1 MSNPSDLETTI
12 ENAAENP
19 QSASVDGVTVTQRS
33 LSELIEADKYLQAKK
48 ASRRKNRGLRYT
60 RIVPPGAN

>member
-1 MSNPSDLETTI
+1 MSNPSDLESTI
-12 ENAAENP
+12 ETAAENP

>member
-1 MSNPSDLETTI
+1 MSNPSDLESTI
-12 ENAAENP
+12 ETAAENP

-60 RIVPPGAN
+60 RIVPPGAT

>member
-1 MSNPSDLETTI
+1 MSNPSDLENTI
-12 ENAAENP
+12 ETAAENP